1 MPNDPKSHTSSSHA
15 SSAAPKQPIKRL
27 PASLD
32 ISPETTV
39 EEIKVLIARQ
49 AGISDHNRVGI
60 FDPETKKT
68 LKNRK
73 AQIGTEA
80 AVISAGELLIK
91 DLGTR
96 ILITPLSLYP
106 PTTDFPPTGPQ
117 VSWRTVFIIEYAGPV
132 LLHLAVLAL
141 RPLLYSN
148 GDKPMSQ
155 TQWLGFALFA
165 GHFFKREIETIF
177 VHRFSA
183 STMPARNIIKNSAYY
198 WALSGLLCAWEIYAP
213 WSASAKAEDGA
224 TTAVIGVLIYLF
236 GEISNAIVHLNL
248 ASLRSPG
255 GTERAIPRGYGTSLV
270 TCPNYMFEIISW
282 IGVAI
287 ALRSWS
293 TTIFLSGGTYQMLA
307 WAKGKE
313 RAYRKEFPETYKKK
327 KFVLLPGLL

>member
-1 MPNDPKSHTSSSHA
+1 MAGKLTLKLTNRS
-15 SSAAPKQPIKRL
+15 PKQPIKRL

-80 AVISAGELLIK
+80 AVIAAGELLIK
-91 DLGTR
+91 DL
-96 ILITPLSLYP
+96 
-106 PTTDFPPTGPQ
+106 GPQ

-141 RPLLYSN
+141 RPFLYAN
-148 GDKPMSQ
+148 GDKPLSQ

-213 WSASAKAEDGA
+213 WSASAKADDGA
-224 TTAVIGVLIYLF
+224 TTAVVGTLIYIF
-236 GEISNAIVHLNL
+236 GEVSNAIVHLNL

-293 TTIFLSGGTYQMLA
+293 TVIFLSGGTYQMLA

-327 KFVLLPGLL
+327 KFVLLPGLF

>member
-1 MPNDPKSHTSSSHA
+1 MAGKLTLKLTNRS
-15 SSAAPKQPIKRL
+15 PKQPIKRL

-39 EEIKVLIARQ
+39 EEIKVIIARQ

-91 DLGTR
+91 DL
-96 ILITPLSLYP
+96 
-106 PTTDFPPTGPQ
+106 GPQ

-213 WSASAKAEDGA
+213 WSASAKADDGA

-287 ALRSWS
+287 ALCSWS